1 MPMTAASFAHDAQ
14 AKTRVTLLG
23 AVINLLLAAGKA
35 AVGVL
40 GQSQALVADAV
51 HSLSDLVSDVLVLVA
66 SRLGSRDA
74 DSDHPYGHARFETVA
89 TVAIGLLLL
98 AAAAGFVYDAIMRL
112 MNPQRLLIPDWI
124 VLPAALLSVASKEG
138 LYRYTLQVA
147 RRVRSPLIEANA
159 WHHRS
164 DALSSAVVI
173 VGVAGALAGVVWF
186 DALATII
193 VAVMV
198 GAVGGRFVGQALR
211 ELVDAG
217 ADADQLEVLRQT
229 IESVPGV
236 LAHHELR
243 TRLMGGQVL
252 VDVHILVDR
261 WLSVSEG
268 HRIAEEV
275 RYRLLQHVPSTMSV
289 LVHVDVEEHG
299 SDPSRYQRLP
309 LRETVLRELHKAW
322 EDVQDLPTP
331 QRVVLHYHGERLTVE
346 LVLPMEALPGG
357 DPDALARRL
366 ESAASG
372 LAYLEKVIVLAGG
385 PLPAAEPSQH
395 VDQQSDAGNA

>member
-385 PLPAAEPSQH
+385 VS
-395 VDQQSDAGNA
+395 